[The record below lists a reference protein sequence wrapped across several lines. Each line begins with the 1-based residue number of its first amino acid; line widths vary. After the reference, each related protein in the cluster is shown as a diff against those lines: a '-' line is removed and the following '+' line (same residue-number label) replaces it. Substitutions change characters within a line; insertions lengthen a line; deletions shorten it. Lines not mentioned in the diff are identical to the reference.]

1 MMGVYFEFETD
12 YKENSYFNVL
22 GAGEKNRVMRY
33 SYLLAPRISRET
45 TGATI
50 IPHPLNY
57 PDATVKMKALLPN
70 AQLLEKGKYSNNIIK
85 A

>member
-12 YKENSYFNVL
+12 YKGNSYFNVL

-57 PDATVKMKALLPN
+57 PDATVAQVDATVKMKALLPN
-70 AQLLEKGKYSNNIIK
+70 AQLL
-85 A
+85 